1 MGNAEPAP
9 ACARAQARDAVL
21 PWMVL
26 LVLAVISSAVA
37 AGSLVLVGVDLAI
50 GRQPPAMCLSLG

>member
-1 MGNAEPAP
+1 
-9 ACARAQARDAVL
+9 
-21 PWMVL
+21 MVL